1 MSFEE
6 YKSAVEAAINRECP
20 DNSIKLDNFES
31 HVRDGFDHSIE
42 PSEVAKSVIWLDDY
56 LQDQERERD
65 LYADML
71 AQNYDAE
78 YGDVRY

>member
-6 YKSAVEAAINRECP
+6 YKSAVEAAINIECP
-20 DNSIKLDNFES
+20 NNSINIDSFES
-31 HVRDGFDHSIE
+31 HVRDGFDHNIE

-56 LQDQERERD
+56 MQEQERERE

-71 AQNYDAE
+71 AQNYDSD